1 MKIILIG
8 NFRPDRQESML
19 RFEQL
24 LAEGMRARG
33 HEVETWAPEPVV
45 ARLLRRYR
53 YDGPAKYFGY
63 FDKFVAFPSRVRLR
77 LKRLTQA
84 PDVVHIIDHANAVY
98 ASLFQGLPL
107 LGTCHDLLQI
117 RAARGEFPQQ
127 RLSSRGK
134 RYQEWIL
141 RHIATLPHIVCCST
155 QTAKDVSRLA
165 RVPESRCEVIPIGL
179 NYPYSPMPLPEARQ
193 RIARALQTRGY
204 PADLLERHDRGFILN
219 VGGGQ
224 WYKNRRGL
232 IETYAHLRS
241 KLRPFPRLVMVGKPL
256 SAELAAHAH
265 SLGIGENLLSLQN
278 LSNLEL
284 NAFYSL
290 AQCLF
295 FPSWHE
301 GFGWPVAEAQ
311 ACGCPVITS
320 NRAPMTEVGGDAA
333 TYIDPADP
341 EGAAAHIA
349 AFWPRRRELVPLG
362 LARAADWNPDLM
374 LQRYADRYAAMAFAG
389 LTAA

>member
-134 RYQEWIL
+134 RT
-141 RHIATLPHIVCCST
+141 RSGSFAT
-155 QTAKDVSRLA
+155 SR
-165 RVPESRCEVIPIGL
+165 RCL
-179 NYPYSPMPLPEARQ
+179 TSC
-193 RIARALQTRGY
+193 
-204 PADLLERHDRGFILN
+204 
-219 VGGGQ
+219 
-224 WYKNRRGL
+224 
-232 IETYAHLRS
+232 
-241 KLRPFPRLVMVGKPL
+241 
-256 SAELAAHAH
+256 AA
-265 SLGIGENLLSLQN
+265 
-278 LSNLEL
+278 
-284 NAFYSL
+284 
-290 AQCLF
+290 
-295 FPSWHE
+295 
-301 GFGWPVAEAQ
+301 
-311 ACGCPVITS
+311 
-320 NRAPMTEVGGDAA
+320 
-333 TYIDPADP
+333 
-341 EGAAAHIA
+341 
-349 AFWPRRRELVPLG
+349 RRRRQKTSPDS
-362 LARAADWNPDLM
+362 RACP
-374 LQRYADRYAAMAFAG
+374 RVAAK
-389 LTAA
+389 